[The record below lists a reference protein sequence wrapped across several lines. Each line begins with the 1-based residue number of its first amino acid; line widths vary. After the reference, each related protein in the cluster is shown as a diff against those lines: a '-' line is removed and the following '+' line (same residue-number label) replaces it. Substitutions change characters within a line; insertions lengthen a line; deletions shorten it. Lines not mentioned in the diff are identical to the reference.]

1 MTQQFTQGRELYLPP
16 TELLEQLSG
25 SQADGCLQVTHN
37 SVCYFIYLAQGK
49 LAYATNSLEP
59 FERLERHLRRLN
71 HQVPN
76 LNRELRTQV
85 RLKFESN
92 WNNHEALKS
101 DYQAICWLVKQ
112 NYLKGEEAKIL
123 TERLTREVFES
134 YLLIPTIESEI
145 LLNKSNLSPI
155 FCCFDWQPFMQSCQ
169 QQLRAWQAL
178 SPEIWSSFQR
188 PYFFAQSHAQRK
200 ISSEQQEK
208 LGKIL
213 KGFNFRQLAA
223 LFDQDELQ
231 LAQKLYPL
239 IVKGTI
245 FLRKPYPPFDR
256 LPKVSDISTL
266 NLNTTKNNLSAKKN
280 TNVVLAKIAKNTSIE
295 KTWKI
300 ACVDDSQA
308 ILRKVERFLDN
319 EAFSVIL
326 IQDPVK
332 ALVQI
337 LKIKPDLILL
347 DIGMPNLDGY
357 KLCSLLRNHPLFRMT
372 PIVMVTGKEGFID
385 RAKARLAGATDYIT
399 KPFTKSELLRIAF
412 RYLT

>member
-1 MTQQFTQGRELYLPP
+1 MTQQFTTGRELYLPP

-25 SQADGCLQVTHN
+25 SRADGYLQVSYN
-37 SVCYFIYLAQGK
+37 SVFYFIYLAQGK
-49 LAYATNSLEP
+49 LTYATNSLEP

-71 HQVPN
+71 HQIPR

-85 RLKFESN
+85 RLQFESDWDN
-92 WNNHEALKS
+92 DADLKS
-101 DYQAICWLVKQ
+101 DYQAICWLVEQ
-112 NYLKGEEAKIL
+112 NYLNTAEAKIL
-123 TERLTREVFES
+123 VARLTREVFES
-134 YLLIPTIESEI
+134 YLLIPKIESEI
-145 LLNKSNLSPI
+145 LLSKSNLSPI
-155 FCCFDWQPFMQSCQ
+155 FCCFDWQPFMENCQ
-169 QQLRAWQAL
+169 QQLRAWQTL

-223 LFDQDELQ
+223 LFNQDELQ

-256 LPKVSDISTL
+256 LPKISDISSLAITQ
-266 NLNTTKNNLSAKKN
+266 NNLSTKRD
-280 TNVVLAKIAKNTSIE
+280 TSLALDRIPKHTAVE

-319 EAFSVIL
+319 DAFSVVL

-337 LKIKPDLILL
+337 LKIQPDLILL

-372 PIVMVTGKEGFID
+372 PIVMVTGKDGFID

-399 KPFTKSELLRIAF
+399 KPFTQSELLKIAF